1 MARPTKLT
9 AETQSTICNAV
20 EAGTPLKYA
29 ATYAGVGASTIHRW
43 MQQAD
48 APDPDARYVEFREAV
63 QRAQA
68 RSVTRLVAIITRAAD
83 NDWRAASWL
92 LERRAPE
99 YFITAEKAADL
110 EAARARAEVA
120 KAEADGKLRYI
131 DKRRDREVSRGE

>member
-9 AETQSTICNAV
+9 PEVQATICNAV

-29 ATYAGVGASTIHRW
+29 AVYAGIGESTIYSW
-43 MQQAD
+43 MAKAE
-48 APDPDARYVEFREAV
+48 APKAAPHFVEFKEAV

-120 KAEADGKLRYI
+120 KAEAGGKLRYI

>member
-1 MARPTKLT
+1 MARPSKLT
-9 AETQSTICNAV
+9 AETQATICNAV

-29 ATYAGVGASTIHRW
+29 ATYAGVGASTIHHW

-48 APDPDARYVEFREAV
+48 GSDPEERFVEFRDAV
-63 QRAQA
+63 NHAQA
-68 RSVTRLVAIITRAAD
+68 RSVTRLVAIIMRAAD

-99 YFITAEKAADL
+99 YFTTAEKAADL

-131 DKRRDREVSRGE
+131 DRRRGREVSRGE